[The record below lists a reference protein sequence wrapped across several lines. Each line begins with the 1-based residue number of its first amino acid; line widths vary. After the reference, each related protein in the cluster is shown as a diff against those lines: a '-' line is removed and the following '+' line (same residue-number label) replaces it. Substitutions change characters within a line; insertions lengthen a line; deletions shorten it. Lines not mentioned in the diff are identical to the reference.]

1 MDMREIE
8 IIVRRALD
16 EDLPDITSEAI
27 FDPSDRGRARFL
39 VKASGVLA
47 GLDFAAGTLAALHP
61 SSTFDPK
68 RQDGDAV
75 EAGDVVG
82 AGGGSGIGV
91 LAGGGTGAE
100 ITGTSF
106 RIG

>member
-1 MDMREIE
+1 MNMREIE

-47 GLDFAAGTLAALHP
+47 GLDYAGATFAAIGP

-68 RQDGDAV
+68 RQGGDAV
-75 EAGDVVG
+75 E
-82 AGGGSGIGV
+82 GGGVGGGGGASVVGV
-91 LAGGGTGAE
+91 LAGGWGGGALMA
-100 ITGTSF
+100 GSS
-106 RIG
+106 R